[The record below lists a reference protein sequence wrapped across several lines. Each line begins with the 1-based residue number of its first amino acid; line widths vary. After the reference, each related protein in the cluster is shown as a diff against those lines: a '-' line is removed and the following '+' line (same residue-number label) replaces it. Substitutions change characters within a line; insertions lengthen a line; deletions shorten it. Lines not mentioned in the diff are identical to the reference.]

1 MSKFQINVLLESP
14 TKNIIVNVP
23 SNLARN
29 SCKFLVTSIIGK
41 LTTGASPVFL
51 HSSALQNSSI
61 VYTEDFSNDVI
72 ATTVLTNV
80 VTNSFTSSV
89 NRNDIGFNFPSNLR
103 ANCNIDLTLKDH
115 TGALLTD
122 IDYAI
127 VTIEVYIE
135 NEQYVS
141 K

>member
-1 MSKFQINVLLESP
+1 MSKFQINVLLTSP
-14 TKNIIVNVP
+14 SKQVIVDVP

-41 LTTGASPVFL
+41 MKTSPSTVFL

-61 VYTEDFSNDVI
+61 VYTADYSNDII

-89 NRNDIGFNFPSNLR
+89 NRNDVGFNFPSNLR

-127 VTIEVYIE
+127 VTIEVY
-135 NEQYVS
+135 Y
-141 K
+141 